1 MQVYAAPAMT
11 FQADTLEW
19 CKPFSLPEL
28 ALMII
33 FLAFSAT
40 VCLTGVAAV
49 DPGGYFG
56 FYTGLVTLAAFVYT
70 TCTE

>member
-19 CKPFSLPEL
+19 
-28 ALMII
+28 II

-40 VCLTGVAAV
+40 VCLIGVAAV
-49 DPGGYFG
+49 DPAGYFG
-56 FYTGLVTLAAFVYT
+56 FYAVLVTLPAFVYT